1 MGKHRRIL
9 RLAMAGLTALPGLA
23 FAQGRQISGTV
34 TRVGTGAPIA
44 EATVS
49 VVLTGVSVRTNPQGQ
64 YSITVPGGEVRIQ
77 VRAIGFSRKD
87 AIVPAAQSSVN
98 FTLDQDVF
106 KLDEV
111 VVSGQTTVIERR
123 NATTSIGYLSG
134 DDVTKVAAATIES
147 ALYGKLSG
155 VNIQGNGGA
164 PGGGVQLQI
173 RGSNT
178 ILGAYDPLF
187 VVDGV
192 IYSNARVLGG
202 RATIDNG
209 ASVLEDDPANR
220 LADLNPADI
229 ASIEVLKGAS
239 AAAIYGAKAANGVV
253 VVKTIRGTAGNTR
266 VNVSQRLGTFDLLRK
281 YNPRIL
287 KSAAEAADPGDGYGA
302 AAGVYLQTHPLT
314 AYNHYDQVWGKN
326 RVSYETVADVSG
338 GTDATKYFMSAT
350 WKRDA
355 AIEPGTGFNRQA
367 LRVNVDQKLGQKVE
381 VSVSSVFNRALHNR
395 GWGNNCNNYACFGYA
410 LAYIPSFIDLRKQAD
425 GSYINPASGGGVS
438 SNPLQTAE
446 FSRNQA
452 ETYRFTGGMNVTYKA
467 HTSEKSSLRFIASGG
482 ADLFSQ
488 NDELWSPNELFYEFT
503 QARPG
508 TSIQN
513 NGKNRQMNWNAG
525 GVHSY
530 RAGGIQFTTSGGIQ
544 YEDRRLL
551 TSRIT
556 TDNLVPGQQNVN
568 QGTNVVVAQVLTP
581 ERTFAFYGQ
590 EDLLLLD
597 DRLLISGGIRAE
609 RSSANGDISQYF
621 SYPRVSAKYSFRDLV
636 GQGSELKIRG
646 GYGQLGNQPNF
657 GNKFTT
663 LGTPQLGLQNGFSV
677 STVAGDP
684 TIEPERV
691 KEIEGG
697 IDLNFWSGRANIDV
711 TAYNRRTTNLLLSR
725 TPALSTGFASQIFN
739 GGQISNR
746 GVEVVFGITPVQQRN
761 FSWVSSTS
769 FTLTRSK
776 VDSLPVPG
784 FRPPAS
790 GFGGLGVLF
799 IEQGKPLT
807 RVFGTFINASGA
819 IEQGDVGDTNPDFR
833 MGFQNSFAYKNL
845 NVSVTLDWQKGGTV
859 TNLTQ
864 LLYDD
869 GKTADDY
876 GLPSYAERWFPN
888 GFAGKGH
895 ITPYIESA
903 SFLKLR
909 EVAINWALPRSVSQA
924 FGLGIRDM
932 RIGVTGRDLLWST
945 PYTGLDPEVANFG
958 AAAIRSNVDVTP
970 YPPSRSVFFNVA
982 VSF

>member
-1 MGKHRRIL
+1 MHRSIL
-9 RLAMAGLTALPGLA
+9 RLALVGLLALPGLA
-23 FAQGRQISGTV
+23 TAQGRQISGTV
-34 TRVGTGAPIA
+34 TRGGTGAPIA

-49 VVLTGVSVRTNPQGQ
+49 VVLSGVAVRTNAQGQ
-64 YSITVPGGEVRIQ
+64 YSITAPAGEVRLQ

-87 AIVPAAQSSVN
+87 AIVPANQSNVN
-98 FTLDQDVF
+98 FVLDQDVF

-111 VVSGQTTVIERR
+111 VVSGQTTVVERR
-123 NATTSIGYLSG
+123 NATTSVGFVSG
-134 DDVTKVAAATIES
+134 EDLTKVASATIES
-147 ALYGKLSG
+147 ALNGKLAG

-164 PGGGVQLQI
+164 PGGGLQLQI

-178 ILGAYDPLF
+178 ILGAFDPLF

-192 IYSNARVLGG
+192 IYSNAKILGG
-202 RATIDNG
+202 RSTIDNG

-253 VVKTIRGTAGNTR
+253 VVKTIRGQAGTTR

-281 YNPRIL
+281 YNPRIIG
-287 KSAAEAADPGDGYGA
+287 SVAEASDPTTGYGA
-302 AAGVYLQTHPLT
+302 SAAAYLATHPLT
-314 AYNHYDQVWGKN
+314 AFNHYDQVWGKN

-338 GTDATKYFMSAT
+338 GSENTKYFMSAT
-350 WKRDA
+350 VKRDA

-367 LRVNVDQKLGQKVE
+367 LRVNVDQNIGQKVE
-381 VSVSSVFNRALHNR
+381 LAVSSVFNRAVHRR
-395 GWGNNCNNYACFGYA
+395 GWGNNCNNYACYGYA
-410 LAYIPSFIDLRKQAD
+410 LAYIPSYIDLRKQAD
-425 GSYINPASGGGVS
+425 GSYINPANGGGVS

-446 FSRNQA
+446 FSRNEA
-452 ETYRFTGGMNVTYKA
+452 ETYRFTGGMTLTYKA
-467 HTSEKSSLRFIASGG
+467 YTSENSSLRFVTSGG

-488 NDELWSPNELFYEFT
+488 NDDLWSPNELFYEFT

-513 NGKNRQMNWNAG
+513 NGKNRQMNWSGG
-525 GVHSY
+525 GVHTY
-530 RAGGIQFTTSGGIQ
+530 RTGGIQFTTSAGVQ

-568 QGTNVVVAQVLTP
+568 QGTNVVVAQTLTP

-590 EDLLLLD
+590 EDLLLLE
-597 DRLLISGGIRAE
+597 DRLLITGGLRAE
-609 RSSANGDISQYF
+609 RSSANGDIGKYYM
-621 SYPRVSAKYSFRDLV
+621 YPRVSAKYTIPNLI

-663 LGTPQLGLQNGFSV
+663 LNTPQLGGQNGFSV
-677 STVAGDP
+677 STTAGDP

-691 KEIEGG
+691 KEVEGG
-697 IDLNFWSGRANIDV
+697 FDLNFWGGRANIDV

-725 TPALSTGFASQIFN
+725 TPAFSTGFASQIFN
-739 GGQISNR
+739 GGQISNK
-746 GVEVVFGITPVQQRN
+746 GVEVVLGITPIQQRDFN
-761 FSWVSSTS
+761 WVSSTS
-769 FTLTRSK
+769 FTLTRSN

-807 RVFGTFINASGA
+807 RVFGTFINAAGN

-833 MGFQNSFAYKNL
+833 VGFQNSFAYKNL
-845 NVSVTLDWQKGGTV
+845 NVSVTVDWQKGGTV

-876 GLPSYAERWFPN
+876 GTPTYEERWFPN

-909 EVAINWALPRSVSQA
+909 EVAVNWALPQSVARA